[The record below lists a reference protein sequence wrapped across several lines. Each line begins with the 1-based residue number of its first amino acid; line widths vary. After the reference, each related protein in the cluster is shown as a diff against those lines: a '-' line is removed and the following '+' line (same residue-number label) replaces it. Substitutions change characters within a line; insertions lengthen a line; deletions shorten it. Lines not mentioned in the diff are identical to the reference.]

1 MEKADI
7 KMNVSPLK
15 RISLLET
22 LLQYFLHSGLLLL
35 YEWLLSS
42 SSSEKLLPSI

>member
-1 MEKADI
+1 
-7 KMNVSPLK
+7 MNISPRK

-22 LLQYFLHSGLLLL
+22 LLQDKQYFLHSGLLLL